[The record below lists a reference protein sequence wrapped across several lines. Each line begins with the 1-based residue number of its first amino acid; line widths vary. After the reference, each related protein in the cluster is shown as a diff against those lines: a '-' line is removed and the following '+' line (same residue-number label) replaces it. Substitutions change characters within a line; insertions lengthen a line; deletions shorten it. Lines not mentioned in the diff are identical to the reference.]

1 VFPIARSRCWG
12 RRQRARFFGSTR
24 RIGGITA
31 DFQRGGVEVSRDEG
45 AQNGIANMARAAPRM
60 LWTRAGMAR
69 LGRGLID
76 ADEALL
82 EAQARRGDKQRGRPA
97 GSAPSLT
104 ISASRAAVLGGP

>member
-31 DFQRGGVEVSRDEG
+31 DFQRGGVEG
-45 AQNGIANMARAAPRM
+45 AQNDIANMARAAPRM
-60 LWTRAGMAR
+60 LDRVGMAR